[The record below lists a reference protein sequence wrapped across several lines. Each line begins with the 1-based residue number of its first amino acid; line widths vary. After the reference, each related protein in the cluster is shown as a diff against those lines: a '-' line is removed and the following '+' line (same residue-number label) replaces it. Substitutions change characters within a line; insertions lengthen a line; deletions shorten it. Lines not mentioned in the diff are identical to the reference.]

1 VKIFNGIHKAIKNL
15 SRWINYL
22 SMAAV
27 FTVMA
32 ILVTDIILRNFFKSA
47 ILGATEM
54 VEMGM
59 ALIVFCGF
67 AYTQVE
73 KGHVRVTM
81 LTDKL
86 PPKARYCV
94 ECLVMLFTV
103 VLSYLVTVSSFRTA
117 AKFYAENAATA
128 VLNISSAPF
137 AYAMAVGMA
146 VFTLVLLFEAIEFFL
161 KIFLNGESVDGGR

>member
-1 VKIFNGIHKAIKNL
+1 MEIFEKIHRGIKNI

-22 SMAAV
+22 SMTAI
-27 FTVMA
+27 FLVMML
-32 ILVTDIILRNFFKSA
+32 LVVDIILRNLFKSA

-59 ALIVFCGF
+59 VLIVFCGF

-73 KGHVRVTM
+73 KGHVHVTM
-81 LTDKL
+81 VTDKL
-86 PPKARYCV
+86 PHRARHGL

-103 VLSYLVTVSSFRTA
+103 VLSYLTTVSSFKTA
-117 AKFYAENAATA
+117 AKFYSEKAATA

-137 AYAMAVGMA
+137 AYAMAVAMA
-146 VFTLVLLFEAIEFFL
+146 VFTLVLLFDALESFV
-161 KIFLNGESVDGGR
+161 KIRTK